1 MNLESSVWV
10 VETQFSEIQEIFGK
24 TELISLLLVNAKK
37 KMLKNDFKLR
47 IERPCLNRSVS
58 AGRQRAAGIAKNEP
72 LQ

>member
-37 KMLKNDFKLR
+37 KMLKNDFKFR
-47 IERPCLNRSVS
+47 IEHPCLNRSLS
-58 AGRQRAAGIAKNEP
+58 AEKTKSGGMKNE
-72 LQ
+72 QRR